1 MRSEKPRVIS
11 YSSIYQVRA
20 AFISRGRNS
29 QVVCSHF
36 DALNT
41 KKVLL
46 ILSFQL
52 RSFELGSFTKLV
64 KIKMVLL
71 YCIVD
76 FIHCHAMFSGLTS
89 DNDVGYLTSLS

>member
-1 MRSEKPRVIS
+1 M
-11 YSSIYQVRA
+11 
-20 AFISRGRNS
+20 
-29 QVVCSHF
+29 CSHF

-89 DNDVGYLTSLS
+89 DNDVGYLTFVIFFVLARLSIPVFDSGQDRFSR